1 MLWLIII
8 ILAYFLLAISTLGD
22 EYLLNGPPN
31 PKNYSFYVG
40 LLGIFTLL
48 LIPFVGFSIP
58 NLWQIILSLSAGSFL
73 ILASFCYYTALEHF
87 EVSRVAPA
95 IGGFLPLFTFG
106 FVYFFSGEKQ
116 SLILVQIIAFALL
129 IFGSIFITFEK
140 QKSVSLKS
148 LEITALAAF
157 LFAITFILTKY
168 VYINQPFWN
177 GFLWMRIG
185 GFLTAL
191 FFLFSQGVRDEIFR
205 RKSTFQKKTG
215 SIFLGNQVVGASA
228 FLLQNWAIALVPLS
242 FLPFINALEG
252 TKYIF
257 VLIFSILLSV
267 KFPQFLK
274 EKISKGIIIE
284 KIIAILLIIGGL
296 ILLTIK

>member
-8 ILAYFLLAISTLGD
+8 ISAYFLLAISTLGD

-40 LLGIFTLL
+40 ILGVFVLL

-58 NLWQIILSLSAGSFL
+58 NLFQIILSLLAGSFL
-73 ILASFCYYTALEHF
+73 IIASFCYYTALEHF

-106 FVYFFSGEKQ
+106 FVYFISGEKE
-116 SLILVQIIAFALL
+116 SLMLPQIIAFILL
-129 IFGSIFITFEK
+129 ILGSIFVAFEK
-140 QKSVSLKS
+140 QKSISLKS
-148 LEITALAAF
+148 LKITVLAAF

-168 VYINQPFWN
+168 VYINQPFWS
-177 GFLWMRIG
+177 GFMWMRIG
-185 GFLTAL
+185 GVLTAL
-191 FFLFSQGVRDEIFR
+191 FFLFSKGVRDEIFR

-215 SIFLGNQVVGASA
+215 VVFLGNQVVGASA

-267 KFPQFLK
+267 KLPQFLK
-274 EKISKGIIIE
+274 EKISKGIIIQ
-284 KIIAILLIIGGL
+284 KIVAILLIIGGL
-296 ILLTIK
+296 ILLAIK

>member
-8 ILAYFLLAISTLGD
+8 IFAYFLLAISTLGD

-40 LLGIFTLL
+40 ILGVFVLL

-58 NLWQIILSLSAGSFL
+58 SLSQIILSLLAGSFL
-73 ILASFCYYTALEHF
+73 VLASFCYYTALEHF

-116 SLILVQIIAFALL
+116 SLMLVQIIAFTLL

-140 QKSVSLKS
+140 QKSISLKS
-148 LEITALAAF
+148 LKITVLAAF
-157 LFAITFILTKY
+157 LFAVTFILTKY

-185 GFLTAL
+185 GFLTAI

-215 SIFLGNQVVGASA
+215 VVFLGNQVVGAGA

-257 VLIFSILLSV
+257 VLIFSILLSI
-267 KFPQFLK
+267 KLPQLLK
-274 EKISKGIIIE
+274 EKISKGIIIQ
-284 KIIAILLIIGGL
+284 KIVAILLIIGGL
-296 ILLTIK
+296 VLLTLK